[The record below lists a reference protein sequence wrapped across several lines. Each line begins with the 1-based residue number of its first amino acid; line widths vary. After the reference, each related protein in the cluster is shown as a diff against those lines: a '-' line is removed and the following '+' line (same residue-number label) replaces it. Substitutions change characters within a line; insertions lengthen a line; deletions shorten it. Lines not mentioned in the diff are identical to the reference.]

1 MICLRISSKSSSLTI
16 LKRRRIE
23 RATVGKGQLQL
34 KDVLNML
41 SSPINDNYD
50 DDKYVDDDDDD
61 DDDDDAQID
70 TSAPI
75 SVQFGSS
82 CADSA
87 PLLPKMQHL

>member
-50 DDKYVDDDDDD
+50 DDKHDHDDDDG
-61 DDDDDAQID
+61 AQID
-70 TSAPI
+70 MSAPI

>member
-1 MICLRISSKSSSLTI
+1 MPQGFIKIFISYNVSKT
-16 LKRRRIE
+16 RRIE
-23 RATVGKGQLQL
+23 RATVRKGQLQL
-34 KDVLNML
+34 KDVLDKL
-41 SSPINDNYD
+41 SSPINHS
-50 DDKYVDDDDDD
+50 DDKDKDD

-87 PLLPKMQHL
+87 PLFPKM

>member
-23 RATVGKGQLQL
+23 RASVGKGQLQL

-50 DDKYVDDDDDD
+50 DDKHD

-75 SVQFGSS
+75 FVQFGSS

>member
-1 MICLRISSKSSSLTI
+1 MPQDFIKIFISYNI

-34 KDVLNML
+34 KDVLDKL
-41 SSPINDNYD
+41 SCPINDNYD
-50 DDKYVDDDDDD
+50 DDKYVDD

>member
-1 MICLRISSKSSSLTI
+1 MPQDFIKIFISYNI

-50 DDKYVDDDDDD
+50 DEHDDDG
-61 DDDDDAQID
+61 AQID

>member
-1 MICLRISSKSSSLTI
+1 MPQDFIKIFISYNI

-50 DDKYVDDDDDD
+50 DDKHD

>member
-23 RATVGKGQLQL
+23 RASVGKGQLQL

-50 DDKYVDDDDDD
+50 DDKHD

-75 SVQFGSS
+75 FVQFGSS
-82 CADSA
+82 CADST

>member
-1 MICLRISSKSSSLTI
+1 MSL
-16 LKRRRIE
+16 L
-23 RATVGKGQLQL
+23 
-34 KDVLNML
+34 DML
-41 SSPINDNYD
+41 SSPIKDDYD
-50 DDKYVDDDDDD
+50 DDKHD

>member
-1 MICLRISSKSSSLTI
+1 MPQGFIKIFISYNVSKT
-16 LKRRRIE
+16 RRIE
-23 RATVGKGQLQL
+23 RATVRKGQLQL
-34 KDVLNML
+34 KDVLDKL

-50 DDKYVDDDDDD
+50 DNKGDD

>member
-1 MICLRISSKSSSLTI
+1 
-16 LKRRRIE
+16 
-23 RATVGKGQLQL
+23 
-34 KDVLNML
+34 ML

-50 DDKYVDDDDDD
+50 DDKHDDD

-70 TSAPI
+70 MSAPI

>member
-1 MICLRISSKSSSLTI
+1 MPQDFIKIFISYNI

-34 KDVLNML
+34 KDVLDKL

-50 DDKYVDDDDDD
+50 DDKHDDDD